1 MKVIVII
8 FKAWMFYA
16 NNLIARWVYN
26 NETLNVGRVNLV
38 DLQQALNV
46 DFMHIES
53 KVNDLLRSEK
63 NLKLIL
69 GQLISR

>member
-1 MKVIVII
+1 M
-8 FKAWMFYA
+8 
-16 NNLIARWVYN
+16 
-26 NETLNVGRVNLV
+26 

-46 DFMHIES
+46 DFKHIES